1 MVALSGCRVVSNSSL
16 HHVSG
21 AFQPKACNEKRASS
35 PALSQASS
43 VGHRPRSQR
52 ISSCRS
58 NHHFSQADQLGS
70 THYFHRSGYASL
82 AGKILHQKGLRA
94 KAVKCP
100 QAVLTGPPKPATPS
114 SQKHASSD
122 PKRSHPP
129 DQPSEK
135 KDSRSH
141 ETDVVIIGAGA
152 SSQVLQALGSFID
165 AHVKSSLNLMPWKK
179 AMSIATGFPV
189 ALKLEL
195 LPSSME
201 PCKLPSVTKS
211 RICLFDCGNAT
222 PVACSWY
229 SSVPVGPE
237 SKC

>member
-21 AFQPKACNEKRASS
+21 ALQPKACNEKSASS

-43 VGHRPRSQR
+43 VGHRPRSQK
-52 ISSCRS
+52 ISSCRC
-58 NHHFSQADQLGS
+58 NLHFSQADELGS

-94 KAVKCP
+94 KAVKSP

-114 SQKHASSD
+114 SQHASSD

-129 DQPSEK
+129 EQPSEK

-165 AHVKSSLNLMPWKK
+165 ARVKSSLNLMPWKK

-189 ALKLEL
+189 A
-195 LPSSME
+195 
-201 PCKLPSVTKS
+201 
-211 RICLFDCGNAT
+211 
-222 PVACSWY
+222 
-229 SSVPVGPE
+229 
-237 SKC
+237 